1 MSRFDRYI
9 GSSVLWSFAAVIFVL
24 LGLDFALTFID
35 QVKKVNDSYTTNA
48 LLQVLA
54 YRAPIKFAEYIPVAS
69 LIGTLI
75 GLGALASTS
84 ELTVIRATGVPIWR
98 IGFAAC
104 KPILLISLIG
114 VGISEYVSP
123 YATQQADLIERLR
136 GQSEGRFALTG
147 GVWIKSDGNF
157 VYINA
162 ADREGVL
169 YDIQIFTPNG
179 QALEKIQKAKF
190 ARHLSDNQ
198 WRLEQVTETH
208 FLGDRIETGYKET
221 VPWTASLKPSHLF
234 LASQEPEALS
244 LSELHQ
250 YQSYLTG
257 QELNAGLYQL
267 EFWTKSLMPFA
278 CFALVIV
285 ALSSVFG
292 PLRSSTMGGR
302 IFSGVLIGIMFQN
315 GLNLFGKMSLA
326 LSFSPLIGVAI
337 PIALCFA
344 IGLLLMSRK
353 G

>member
-1 MSRFDRYI
+1 MNRFDRYI

-35 QVKKVNDSYTTNA
+35 QVKKVSDSYTTTA

-54 YRAPIKFAEYIPVAS
+54 YRAPTKFAEYIPVAS
-69 LIGTLI
+69 LIGTLV

-84 ELTVIRATGVPIWR
+84 ELTVIRAAGTPIWR

-104 KPILLISLIG
+104 KPIFIVAILG
-114 VGISEYVSP
+114 VFTSEYISP
-123 YATQQADLIERLR
+123 YTTQQADLIERLR
-136 GQSEGRFALTG
+136 GQSAGKFALTG

-162 ADREGVL
+162 ADRDGVL
-169 YDIQIFTPNG
+169 YDIQIFTPKDH
-179 QALEKIQKAKF
+179 ALEKIQKAKF
-190 ARHLSDNQ
+190 AKHQSGEQ
-198 WRLEQVTETH
+198 WTLEQVTETH
-208 FLGDRIETGYKET
+208 FLGDNIETSYQKT
-221 VPWTASLKPSHLF
+221 ASWTTSLKPNHLF

-244 LSELHQ
+244 LTELHN
-250 YQSYLTG
+250 YQDYLVH

-267 EFWTKSLMPFA
+267 EFWTKALMPFA

-302 IFSGVLIGIMFQN
+302 IFSGVLIGIIFQN
-315 GLNLFGKMSLA
+315 GLSLFGKMSLA
-326 LSFSPLIGVAI
+326 LHFSPFIGVSI
-337 PIALCFA
+337 PITICFA
-344 IGLLLMSRK
+344 IGIFLMRRR